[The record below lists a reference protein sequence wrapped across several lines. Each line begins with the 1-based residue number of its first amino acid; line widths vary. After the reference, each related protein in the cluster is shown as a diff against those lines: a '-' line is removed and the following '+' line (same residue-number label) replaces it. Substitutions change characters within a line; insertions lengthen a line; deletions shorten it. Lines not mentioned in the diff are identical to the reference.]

1 MITVNDHKQALLF
14 DPWKF
19 LSPKRRQLLEDN
31 WPGLFRNQLLD
42 TLPVDKLMP
51 FFSKNFGRPSKELY
65 TVLGAL
71 LLQQAMDLSD
81 EETVEQLAFNIQWH
95 YALNIL
101 EESDAAKYICTKTL
115 WTMRRIMIE
124 NNLDRTV
131 LDSITG
137 KLAKIFNV
145 NTDKQRLDSVHI
157 CSNMR
162 RICRISI
169 FSHTIHKFLINLKRH
184 HNEQFEGISEEL
196 RRRYISPKALNA
208 FALLKPSAAAKTLEI
223 VSRDLLS
230 LVDLFQ
236 SKPLIPEMSSYK
248 LMKRILAEQC
258 EVSDDSDETKITVKP
273 SGEVGA
279 DSLQNPSDPDATYDG
294 HKGQGYQVQVME
306 TFTDTDN
313 KKAKEQTLNLI
324 THVSVEK
331 ACQSDACALMP
342 AIADTQKKGLRP
354 AILLAD
360 AAYGGDDNMLDAR
373 KKHVELI
380 APAQNGNKRR
390 PGMDLS
396 AFKFDDR
403 GRAVCCPEGHTPDK
417 IDSRVKKD
425 RYSACFNRETC
436 EHCPSLSDCPVQVGK
451 KYSYLRYSQ
460 KDYRLTVRRMHEK
473 TEAFI
478 EKYRW
483 RAGIE
488 ATMSEY
494 NTLTGVK
501 RLRVR
506 GYEAVRYCA
515 TLKATAVNI
524 FRAAIVNRARK
535 RAKSPYFSIFNI
547 RLNRHEYF
555 KPRFRDFRRI
565 CKKMI
570 IAFLPKEN
578 SAIFLA
584 A

>member
-1 MITVNDHKQALLF
+1 MITVNDHKQTFLF

-42 TLPVDKLMP
+42 TLPVDKLIP
-51 FFSKNFGRPSKELY
+51 FFSINLGRPSKELY

-81 EETVEQLAFNIQWH
+81 EEAVEQLAFNTQWH
-95 YALNIL
+95 YALNIT

-115 WTMRRIMIE
+115 WTMRQIMIK
-124 NNLDRTV
+124 NNLDRMV
-131 LDSITG
+131 LDGITD
-137 KLAKIFNV
+137 KLAKVFNV

-162 RICRISI
+162 RLCRISI

-184 HNEQFEGISEEL
+184 HNEQFEAISEEL
-196 RRRYISPKALNA
+196 RQRYITPKALNA
-208 FALLKPSAAAKTLEI
+208 FALLRPSATAKSLEV
-223 VSRDLLS
+223 VSRDLLN
-230 LVDLFQ
+230 LVEVFQ
-236 SKPLIPEMSSYK
+236 SKPSIPEMNSYK
-248 LMKRILAEQC
+248 LMERVLAEQC
-258 EVSDDSDETKITVKP
+258 ELSGSSNDAKITVKSP
-273 SGEVGA
+273 GEVGV

-294 HKGQGYQVQVME
+294 YKGQGYQVQVME

-313 KKAKEQTLNLI
+313 KKIKEHTLNLI
-324 THVSVEK
+324 THVSVET
-331 ACQSDACALMP
+331 ACQSDACALIP
-342 AIADTQKKGLRP
+342 AIVDTRKRGLSP

-360 AAYGGDDNMLDAR
+360 AAYGGDDNMLNAKR
-373 KKHVELI
+373 EQVELV

-396 AFKFDDR
+396 TFKFDDG
-403 GRAVCCPEGHTPDK
+403 GRVICCSKGHKPDK
-417 IDSRVKKD
+417 VDSRVKKE
-425 RYSACFNRETC
+425 RFSACFDRATC
-436 EHCPSLSDCPVQVGK
+436 ERCPSLFACPVQVGK
-451 KYSYLRYSQ
+451 KYSYLRYSK
-460 KDYRLTVRRMHEK
+460 KDYRLTVRRTYQK
-473 TEAFI
+473 TETFI
-478 EKYRW
+478 EMYRW

-488 ATMSEY
+488 ATMNEY
-494 NTLTGVK
+494 NSLTGVK

-515 TLKATAVNI
+515 TLKATAVNV
-524 FRAAIVNRARK
+524 FRAAIVARARK
-535 RAKSPYFSIFNI
+535 RTKSPYFSIFNI
-547 RLNRHEYF
+547 RLNRHKYF
-555 KPRFRDFRRI
+555 KPRFCDFKRI

-570 IAFLPKEN
+570 IPFLPKEN
-578 SAIFLA
+578 NAIFLA